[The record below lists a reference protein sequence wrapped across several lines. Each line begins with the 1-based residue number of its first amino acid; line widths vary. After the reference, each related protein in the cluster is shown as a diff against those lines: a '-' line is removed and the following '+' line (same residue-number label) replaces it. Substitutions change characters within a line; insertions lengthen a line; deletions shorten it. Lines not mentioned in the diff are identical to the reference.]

1 MFSNLITTVD
11 FYRRFSVLFG
21 CRLHASCIDSDCF
34 TCTALLPRRRHGALS
49 RRGRGLH
56 AVRRGCSLLL
66 CAWSLCTSVYVS
78 LHVAGASPKS
88 LYATLSR
95 QKRNTVNNNKSVA
108 NVKIPGIFKFKTV
121 VTIIEIE

>member
-1 MFSNLITTVD
+1 M
-11 FYRRFSVLFG
+11 R
-21 CRLHASCIDSDCF
+21 HASTRTVSLAQHYC
-34 TCTALLPRRRHGALS
+34 RRRGVQRRRWHGALR
-49 RRGRGLH
+49 RRGRGMH
-56 AVRRGCSLLL
+56 AGRRGCGLLL

-108 NVKIPGIFKFKTV
+108 NVKIPGIFLYKTV
-121 VTIIEIE
+121 VTIMKIEKKNPGIFSTGLY

>member
-1 MFSNLITTVD
+1 MHRLG
-11 FYRRFSVLFG
+11 LFH
-21 CRLHASCIDSDCF
+21 LHSTIA
-34 TCTALLPRRRHGALS
+34 AAAERRRHGALR
-49 RRGRGLH
+49 RRGRGMH

-95 QKRNTVNNNKSVA
+95 QKRNTVSNNKSVA
-108 NVKIPGIFKFKTV
+108 NVKIPGILKFKTV
-121 VTIIEIE
+121 VTIMKIE